1 MCVFVVNGSLIGKRG
16 RKIKILYGKQT
27 AVDNSHNTAFF
38 PIAEGFGNLCIAEL
52 ERIRNRN
59 GARNRAAGKHKPV
72 KIHADG
78 IFGRIRH
85 EFGNK
90 TVVDDGSSKKV
101 TSPEYYCVLHRL
113 PPIHPAA
120 AKHRVGFAFKLIL
133 AFYGSSVNQFGVIM
147 RNMRE
152 NRQRIE
158 AALMYIT
165 KKISAWSSQIRF

>member
-72 KIHADG
+72 QIHADG

-90 TVVDDGSSKKV
+90 TVVDDGSSKRSRPLSITV
-101 TSPEYYCVLHRL
+101 FCIDYLLS
-113 PPIHPAA
+113 
-120 AKHRVGFAFKLIL
+120 IL
-133 AFYGSSVNQFGVIM
+133 LRRNIGLVSHSS
-147 RNMRE
+147 
-152 NRQRIE
+152 
-158 AALMYIT
+158 
-165 KKISAWSSQIRF
+165 